1 MAVHSILRAN
11 SRLRRKLGDPGV
23 QFLEYAAGAIER
35 ILPHVEVS
43 DWSEGIWEE
52 ARSIWNS
59 PSRTEIGVTLPIGR
73 QEDADARSL
82 SATVTRRRVPRH
94 SAGDPR
100 STLDQ
105 REWDICKR
113 IVQRIAE
120 VFAAD
125 QWESS
130 HATLKAFRDSFDAY
144 IVAQHLESHHQ
155 LAPLTID
162 KIIDSLQ
169 TLSQQSYENKAL
181 VFGCIVDSSPGRDDT
196 SLPFPDA
203 YLSQKKYKALSDGYR
218 TAYEISRNGK
228 LIGFLDLTAP
238 DKRSPDLTGRKYY
251 PDWAE
256 PIARASQ
263 DGRCGIAL
271 SRQGDILVFD
281 AGTLRF
287 TYRFG
292 RWHYWNH
299 AHLIHLLRSLARTQH
314 VQRSILGRVVGSIYR
329 ASLDISFRRSGGLFV
344 LLRGKDRLRDV
355 VPGGEAIGD
364 ENRSEPNRQ
373 FDNAISQFT
382 IRDLP
387 RPITIELAAL
397 DGAVVLANSGDF
409 LAYGAVLQPRKR
421 GRLLGAEGS
430 RTKAAIGASNYGL
443 AVKISS
449 DGQITVY
456 SGGIEFISV

>member
-1 MAVHSILRAN
+1 
-11 SRLRRKLGDPGV
+11 
-23 QFLEYAAGAIER
+23 
-35 ILPHVEVS
+35 
-43 DWSEGIWEE
+43 
-52 ARSIWNS
+52 
-59 PSRTEIGVTLPIGR
+59 
-73 QEDADARSL
+73 
-82 SATVTRRRVPRH
+82 
-94 SAGDPR
+94 
-100 STLDQ
+100 LDK
-105 REWDICKR
+105 REFDICKH
-113 IVQRIAE
+113 IVLRIAE
-120 VFAAD
+120 VFATD
-125 QWESS
+125 QSNNS
-130 HATLKAFRDSFDAY
+130 HATFKAFRDSFDAY

-155 LAPLTID
+155 LPQLTID
-162 KIIDSLQ
+162 NIFDSLQ

-181 VFGCIVDSSPGRDDT
+181 VFGCIVDPNSDPDDT

-203 YLSQKKYKALSDGYR
+203 YLLQKKYKALSDGYR
-218 TAYEISRNGK
+218 TAYEVSRNGK
-228 LIGFLDLTAP
+228 LIGFLDLAVE
-238 DKRSPDLTGRKYY
+238 DERSPALTGKNHY

-263 DGRCGIAL
+263 AARCGIAL

-281 AGTLRF
+281 AGALRF
-287 TYRFG
+287 TYRYG

-314 VQRSILGRVVGSIYR
+314 VQPSILGRVVGSIYR

-344 LLRGKDRLRDV
+344 LLRRKDRLRDV
-355 VPGGEAIGD
+355 VRSGEAIGD
-364 ENRSEPNRQ
+364 ENRSEPDSQ
-373 FDNAISQFT
+373 FDNAVSQFT
-382 IRDLP
+382 IQDLP

-409 LAYGAVLQPRKR
+409 LAYGAVLRPRKQ